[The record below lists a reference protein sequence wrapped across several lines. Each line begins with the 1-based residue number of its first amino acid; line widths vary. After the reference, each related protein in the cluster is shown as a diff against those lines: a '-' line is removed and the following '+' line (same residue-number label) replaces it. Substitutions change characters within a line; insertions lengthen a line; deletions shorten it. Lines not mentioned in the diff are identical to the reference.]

1 MSALFC
7 YTKFCP
13 SYQRFSHVKKKKS
26 DPGHMFV
33 RSFSLFWSIEHLSKI
48 SRHLFL
54 KHPVSCANTAEYCF
68 CEEYFGTAV
77 RGYASRVQ

>member
-1 MSALFC
+1 
-7 YTKFCP
+7 
-13 SYQRFSHVKKKKS
+13 
-26 DPGHMFV
+26 MFV